1 MRALHLTV
9 TDSEY
14 EAFQRAAEAAHRPME
29 QLLRE
34 AMAAVWHEETERKTP
49 LRDLPALSGH
59 RPLGDLPS
67 RADLYDEMFSAEA
80 SDRRP

>member
-1 MRALHLTV
+1 MRTLRLVV

-14 EAFQRAAEAAHRPME
+14 EAFQQAAEAAHRPMG

-34 AMAAVWHEETERKTP
+34 AMTGVRRERIEKKAP
-49 LRDLPALSGH
+49 LRDLPVLPGH

-67 RADLYDEMFSAEA
+67 RADLYDEIFPAE
-80 SDRRP
+80 SSNGQP